1 MAWYLTHIK
10 TRITSAIQLTSIY
23 HPLLVRAFSTSAPT
37 PSPPLPTTT
46 LRLQEMLDRQTVS
59 KQIKRRLLVGLF
71 LLSGLHP
78 YTHHLSVGLL
88 GYCFLPL
95 PRDPGSRHCW
105 EQTLCTIR
113 LHWACSSPRAPSL
126 REAQPLPQPPKEKSG
141 HWPWLPPS
149 PKLLG
154 PRSSSAQHPW
164 VHQPLTTLIPGAI
177 A

>member
-23 HPLLVRAFSTSAPT
+23 RPLLVRTFSTSAPT
-37 PSPPLPTTT
+37 TTLPPLPTTT
-46 LRLQEMLDRQTVS
+46 LRLQEMLERQTVS

-71 LLSGLHP
+71 SLSGLHP
-78 YTHHLSVGLL
+78 YTHRLSVGLL

-126 REAQPLPQPPKEKSG
+126 IHMILLFHSWAYIQKI
-141 HWPWLPPS
+141 W
-149 PKLLG
+149 KLYF
-154 PRSSSAQHPW
+154 
-164 VHQPLTTLIPGAI
+164 
-177 A
+177 